1 MSSLVDHLSW
11 ESLIGFQ
18 CYESRDWLLR
28 PCITVMEGMVAY
40 ALLSMQIDGQL
51 KIEDKQ
57 NYRNLKKEC
66 I

>member
-1 MSSLVDHLSW
+1 
-11 ESLIGFQ
+11 
-18 CYESRDWLLR
+18 
-28 PCITVMEGMVAY
+28 MEGMVAY